1 MNTRTV
7 GFIGLGIMGV
17 PMATHLVR
25 AGFDVVVWARSAAP
39 VDELVSV
46 GARSAADV
54 AGVFADAETVV
65 LMLRDEAAV
74 DDVLRRG
81 SASFAETVA
90 GHTVVQMGTF
100 TPAFSR
106 TLAREVGDAGGRY
119 VEAPVSGSRGPAIEG
134 TLVGMLA
141 GDPDAVAHAEPVV
154 AAMCAQTFRCGEVP
168 SALAMK
174 LAVNTFLITMVTGL
188 AETFHFADRAGAD
201 LDLLRDILAAG
212 PMASVVSRGK
222 AEKLTADD
230 LSAQAAISD
239 VLKNARLAEDAAHE
253 AGSEHPLITAS
264 RELYEEAEAA
274 GHGRL
279 DMIGVI
285 AALAA
290 RADGRPRE
298 WFPEGA
304 PMTIAF
310 RRAMPQDH
318 DRLAAVWRAAVV
330 ATHHFLTAAEVDGY
344 EVQVRGYL
352 PQMPEIWVAEEGG
365 EIVGFLA
372 HDQGSIEMLFVDPA
386 RHSRGIG
393 RALVDRVAARF
404 PVLRVDVNEENPGAR
419 GFYAALGFAVIGRS
433 DQDAEGQPHPILHL
447 GRGAGG

>member
-39 VDELVSV
+39 VDELVSL
-46 GARSAADV
+46 GARPAADV

-81 SASFAETVA
+81 SASFAGMVA

-253 AGSEHPLITAS
+253 AGSDHPLITAS

-285 AALAA
+285 AALTA
-290 RADGRPRE
+290 RAERTDGRSPKVS
-298 WFPEGA
+298 A
-304 PMTIAF
+304 I
-310 RRAMPQDH
+310 
-318 DRLAAVWRAAVV
+318 
-330 ATHHFLTAAEVDGY
+330 
-344 EVQVRGYL
+344 
-352 PQMPEIWVAEEGG
+352 
-365 EIVGFLA
+365 
-372 HDQGSIEMLFVDPA
+372 
-386 RHSRGIG
+386 
-393 RALVDRVAARF
+393 
-404 PVLRVDVNEENPGAR
+404 
-419 GFYAALGFAVIGRS
+419 
-433 DQDAEGQPHPILHL
+433 
-447 GRGAGG
+447 